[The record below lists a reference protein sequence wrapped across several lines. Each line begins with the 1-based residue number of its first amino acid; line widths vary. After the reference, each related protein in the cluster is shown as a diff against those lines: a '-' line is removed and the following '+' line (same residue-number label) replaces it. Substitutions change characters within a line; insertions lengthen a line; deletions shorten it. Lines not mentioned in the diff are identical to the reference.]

1 MNEKK
6 QKRKIFSSDNSLKI
20 PIFRIISDFSVVI
33 NENKEGGKKES
44 LHSVL
49 PSHHL
54 YSISLTT
61 IPHLQIKWLFFL

>member
-1 MNEKK
+1 MNGKTEKK
-6 QKRKIFSSDNSLKI
+6 VFSSDNSLKFY
-20 PIFRIISDFSVVI
+20 IFRINSDFSVVI

-49 PSHHL
+49 PTHHL

-61 IPHLQIKWLFFL
+61 IPLLQIKRFFFL